1 MSLDLNQKC
10 IDRLVE
16 KLIEVLPE
24 IMVENNMFIMR
35 NSTYKLFS
43 AEIILPQKGKL
54 NTDLENYIGEFPF
67 SEFVTEYIS
76 NQLSV
81 SQKYD
86 FDAIPVKL
94 IELESYSN
102 PEKIAQ
108 QIVEEFNSLPW
119 EYTVSFKIDNEFGK
133 IFNEKIKNY
142 KLSESVDINS
152 PDDEFI
158 NQYPLK
164 DKNEKVVETLE
175 SSIGFLG
182 GLLPVK
188 PVKVEWDKNSTY
200 LNIIISG
207 FIDKFR
213 TTATY
218 DNVLLLL
225 KAFIG
230 LGISLR
236 LFKVSYKYHSTPYKM
251 KVLVNRK
258 ADTKL
263 FLEHTFELDNEISET
278 INDLTTYDLG
288 GTNEDREKKLKWSL
302 FALNDIKY
310 VYSNPEKA
318 KRVISASQWF
328 FESYLGKNE
337 LLSFIQLIIT
347 LEILLGDKAV
357 SDLIGLGELLGNRCA
372 YLIGTSS
379 SEREKIL
386 KDFKE
391 IYRIRSKIVHSGER
405 KLQYRERELYHLLQ
419 WMCRRIIQE
428 EIRLMKKDE

>member
-16 KLIEVLPE
+16 KIIEVLPE
-24 IMVENNMFIMR
+24 IMVKNNMIIISS
-35 NSTYKLFS
+35 STYKIFS

-54 NTDLENYIGEFPF
+54 KIDLENYIGAAPF
-67 SEFVTEYIS
+67 SDFVYEYIS
-76 NQLSV
+76 KQLSD
-81 SQKYD
+81 SQKFD
-86 FDAIPVKL
+86 PDAIPLKL

-175 SSIGFLG
+175 SSTGILSM
-182 GLLPVK
+182 LL

-200 LNIIISG
+200 INFRISG
-207 FIDKFR
+207 FIHQYG

-218 DNVLLLL
+218 ENALLLL

-230 LGISLR
+230 LGLSLGM
-236 LFKVSYKYHSTPYKM
+236 FKIKYKYHAMPYKM
-251 KVLVNRK
+251 MVLVNRK

-278 INDLTTYDLG
+278 INDLTTYDLD
-288 GTNEDREKKLKWSL
+288 GTNEDREKKLKWIL

-318 KRVISASQWF
+318 KRVILASQWF
-328 FESYLGKNE
+328 FESYLSKNE
-337 LLSFIQLIIT
+337 LLSFIQLTIT

-405 KLQYRERELYHLLQ
+405 KLHFKERGLYHLVQ
-419 WMCRRIIQE
+419 WMCRRVIQE